1 MAGERP
7 DVVHLYT
14 HNVGLLAGRLL
25 REIPYVVTIDS
36 TNAQSN
42 LMHPAREP
50 TRFSSWSTR
59 AVRPFERRVYAQ
71 AHRVIANS
79 AWCARSVREDYGIA
93 AEKIEV
99 VPMGVA
105 LPKLSRVGRGGRPL
119 PRILFIGRT
128 MERKGGYDLLE
139 AHQRWLADRCELV
152 LVTQDRVTPG
162 RNVRVVDD
170 IRPGDGR
177 IGGLIAG
184 SDLLVLPS
192 RLDQWPNAVMEAMA
206 YGVTPVVAAVGGM
219 PEMVDNGRA
228 GVVLPDR
235 SLESIRDAV
244 ASLLDDPERR
254 RRLGE
259 SARRRVEDYLD
270 VRLTANRLF
279 DQIRSAAEGLPN

>member
-1 MAGERP
+1 MNENIGGHATVHHHLRTVAAERDDLDVRIIDVPPPTFLRKVAAVAVPGLARLDADLRSVRYQLAQSASVARQLPRWLAEAWPGERP

-119 PRILFIGRT
+119 PRILFIGRSH
-128 MERKGGYDLLE
+128 GAQG
-139 AHQRWLADRCELV
+139 WLRPARGPPTLV
-152 LVTQDRVTPG
+152 G
-162 RNVRVVDD
+162 R
-170 IRPGDGR
+170 
-177 IGGLIAG
+177 
-184 SDLLVLPS
+184 
-192 RLDQWPNAVMEAMA
+192 
-206 YGVTPVVAAVGGM
+206 
-219 PEMVDNGRA
+219 
-228 GVVLPDR
+228 
-235 SLESIRDAV
+235 
-244 ASLLDDPERR
+244 
-254 RRLGE
+254 
-259 SARRRVEDYLD
+259 
-270 VRLTANRLF
+270 
-279 DQIRSAAEGLPN
+279 